1 MADLL
6 IWYFVF
12 VKLGVEED
20 PNLQGDSAGG
30 GGSVLGG
37 GGGVLGGGGGG
48 VLGLHQPP

>member
-6 IWYFVF
+6 IWYFVY

-30 GGSVLGG
+30 GGGG
-37 GGGVLGGGGGG
+37 GGGDVLGGGG